1 MNKIL
6 VLIILLVSS
15 TVSLASDRYTLATTG
30 KGVIAW
36 IVDQKTGVVYFCSV
50 IKSGSIKQGC
60 SALANLKK

>member
-15 TVSLASDRYTLATTG
+15 TVSLASDRYTLTTSG

-36 IVDQKTGVVYFCSV
+36 ILDQKTGVVYSCHFNKNC
-50 IKSGSIKQGC
+50 K
-60 SALANLKK
+60 ALANLKK